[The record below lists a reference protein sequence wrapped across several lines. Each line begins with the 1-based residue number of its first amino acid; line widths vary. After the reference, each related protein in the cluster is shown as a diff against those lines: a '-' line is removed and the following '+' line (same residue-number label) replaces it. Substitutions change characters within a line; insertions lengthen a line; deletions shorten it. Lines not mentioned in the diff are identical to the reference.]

1 MRLNV
6 FVEEESYPLEIPD
19 RLLNE
24 ASDFFAKM
32 DRDMDQG
39 WQMSRDYVGNPD
51 PTQRCQIVADRLLTA
66 LMNGNGQTAILMAAY
81 ILNRMPGVTGVQID
95 SEGDMMNTEMVFDTD
110 ATRAAIPASVR
121 KQPPAAAPQALSEA
135 QARERAEQ
143 EVSQVY
149 KIGKVYRFA
158 TLDARAGRWVES
170 PFTDNEEAAKQLR
183 AQALEQRVKELMG
196 R

>member
-19 RLLNE
+19 RLLDE

-39 WQMSRDYVGNPD
+39 WQMSRDYVDRPD
-51 PTQRCQIVADRLLTA
+51 QTQRCQIVADRLLTA
-66 LMNGNGQTAILMAAY
+66 LVNGNGQTAILMAAY
-81 ILNRMPGVTGVQID
+81 ILKRMPGITGVQID
-95 SEGDMMNTEMVFDTD
+95 SEGDMTNTEMVFERD
-110 ATRAAIPASVR
+110 AARAAIPPSVG
-121 KQPPAAAPQALSEA
+121 KPPAPLPQALSDA

-143 EVSQVY
+143 EVSEVY

-170 PFTDNEEAAKQLR
+170 PFTDSEDAARQLR
-183 AQALEQRVKELMG
+183 AQALAQRVKELMG